1 MIVLGSTGSI
11 GRNALFLARKFRLN
25 VSALSC
31 GANVALL
38 NEQIAEFRPKFI
50 CVGEN
55 ADKTSVKF
63 NKNRIFVGQ
72 SGLEKMLESCDDA
85 LVLNAIVGFAG
96 LRASLKAKALGKVLA
111 LANKESLV
119 VAGKFLKGAKISPID
134 SEHSALNF
142 LLAKHDLKDISRLI
156 ITASGGAFFRLKNK
170 DLKKVTP
177 KMALKHPNWTMGTK
191 ITIDSATMANKL
203 FEIIEAYHLF
213 GFKNIDALIE
223 PKSLIHAICEFK
235 DGGSTAYFS
244 RADMKLAISQA
255 ILPFYNETQGLE
267 NAINSSI
274 LNKNSQ
280 LLNENSKKSKLNSK
294 NSKPNSSENLK
305 NSNEN
310 SGILNEN
317 SSISS
322 QNSKNDISRLNL
334 AKNSQF
340 LNENSSPKLNLR
352 QNLTKNSQKITK
364 PLDFVTIPKLKF
376 FKISPKK
383 YPIFSLKDELLANV
397 DLGVIIN
404 AANEVQVGKFL
415 RKECEFLDISKGIF
429 KALNRFGGVKIS
441 ALNEVFELHLKV
453 GEFLKKC

>member
-11 GRNALFLARKFRLN
+11 GRNALFLANKFKLN

-38 NEQIAEFRPKFI
+38 NEQIAKFKPKFVCI
-50 CVGEN
+50 GEN

-63 NKNRIFVGQ
+63 DKNRIFVGQ
-72 SGLEKMLESCDDA
+72 NGLEKMLESCDDK

-96 LRASLKAKALGKVLA
+96 LRASLKTKELNKHLA

-119 VAGKFLKGAKISPID
+119 VAGKFLKGAKITPID

-142 LLAKHDLKDISRLI
+142 LLAKHDKNDISRLI
-156 ITASGGAFFRLKNK
+156 ITASGGAFFKLKNK

-177 KMALKHPNWTMGTK
+177 KMALKHPNWTMGAK

-223 PKSLIHAICEFK
+223 PKSLIHALCEFK

-244 RADMKLAISQA
+244 RADMKLAIAQA
-255 ILPFYNETQGLE
+255 ILPFYNENQSLE
-267 NAINSSI
+267 NAENSSKINENSKINSKNSSQNLSENSKNEI
-274 LNKNSQ
+274 FELNLNEKSTQNSKNSQ
-280 LLNENSKKSKLNSK
+280 RQNSKPNLNENSNLRLNS
-294 NSKPNSSENLK
+294 S
-305 NSNEN
+305 
-310 SGILNEN
+310 
-317 SSISS
+317 
-322 QNSKNDISRLNL
+322 
-334 AKNSQF
+334 
-340 LNENSSPKLNLR
+340 
-352 QNLTKNSQKITK
+352 QNLTKNSKKITQA
-364 PLDFVTIPKLKF
+364 LDFVTIPKLKF

-397 DLGVIIN
+397 DLGVLIN

-415 RKECEFLDISKGIF
+415 RKECGFLDISRGVF
-429 KALNRFGGVKIS
+429 DTLNHFGNVKIS

-453 GEFLKKC
+453 GEFLRHF

>member
-11 GRNALFLARKFRLN
+11 GRNALFLADKFKLN

-31 GANVALL
+31 GKNVALL
-38 NEQIAEFRPKFI
+38 NEQIAKFRPKFVCI
-50 CVGEN
+50 GEN

-63 NKNRIFVGQ
+63 DKNRIFVGQ
-72 SGLEKMLESCDDA
+72 NGLEKMLESCDDK

-96 LRASLKAKALGKVLA
+96 LRASLKTKELNKHLA

-119 VAGKFLKGAKISPID
+119 VAGKFLRGAKIAPID
-134 SEHSALNF
+134 SEHSALKF
-142 LLAKHDLKDISRLI
+142 LLAKHDLNDISRLI
-156 ITASGGAFFRLKNK
+156 ITASGGAFFKLKNK

-177 KMALKHPNWTMGTK
+177 KMALKHPNWTMGAK

-223 PKSLIHAICEFK
+223 PKSIIHALCEFK

-244 RADMKLAISQA
+244 RADMKLAIAQA
-255 ILPFYNETQGLE
+255 ILPFYNETQSLE
-267 NAINSSI
+267 NAGNLSKI
-274 LNKNSQ
+274 NKNSKINSKNSSQ
-280 LLNENSKKSKLNSK
+280 NLGENSKNEILGLNFNENSNKINEKSTQNSKNSQRQNSMPNLNENSNLRLNS
-294 NSKPNSSENLK
+294 S
-305 NSNEN
+305 
-310 SGILNEN
+310 
-317 SSISS
+317 
-322 QNSKNDISRLNL
+322 
-334 AKNSQF
+334 
-340 LNENSSPKLNLR
+340 
-352 QNLTKNSQKITK
+352 QNLTKNSQKITQA
-364 PLDFVTIPKLKF
+364 LDFVTIPKLKF

-397 DLGVIIN
+397 DLGVLIN

-415 RKECEFLDISKGIF
+415 RKECGFLDISRGVF
-429 KALNRFGGVKIS
+429 DTLNHFGNVKIS

-453 GEFLKKC
+453 GEFLKHF

>member
-11 GRNALFLARKFRLN
+11 GRNALFLANKFKLN

-31 GANVALL
+31 GKNVALL
-38 NEQIAEFRPKFI
+38 NEQIAKFQPKFVCI
-50 CVGEN
+50 GEN
-55 ADKTSVKF
+55 ADKMSVKF
-63 NKNRIFVGQ
+63 DKNRIFVGQ
-72 SGLEKMLESCDDA
+72 NGLEKMLEICDDN

-96 LRASLKAKALGKVLA
+96 LRASLKTKELNKNLA

-119 VAGKFLKGAKISPID
+119 VAGKFLKGAKITPID

-142 LLAKHDLKDISRLI
+142 LLAKHDLNDISRLI
-156 ITASGGAFFRLKNK
+156 ITASGGAFFKLKNK

-177 KMALKHPNWTMGTK
+177 KMALKHPNWTMGAK

-223 PKSLIHAICEFK
+223 PKSLIHALCEFK

-244 RADMKLAISQA
+244 RADMKLAIAQA
-255 ILPFYNETQGLE
+255 ILPFYNEAQSLE
-267 NAINSSI
+267 NARNLSKINENSKINSKNSSQNLGENSKNEI
-274 LNKNSQ
+274 LGPNFNENSSKINENSTQNSKNSQRQNSKPNLNKNSN
-280 LLNENSKKSKLNSK
+280 LRLNS
-294 NSKPNSSENLK
+294 S
-305 NSNEN
+305 
-310 SGILNEN
+310 
-317 SSISS
+317 
-322 QNSKNDISRLNL
+322 
-334 AKNSQF
+334 
-340 LNENSSPKLNLR
+340 
-352 QNLTKNSQKITK
+352 QNLTKNSQKITQA
-364 PLDFVTIPKLKF
+364 LDFVTIPKLKF

-397 DLGVIIN
+397 DLGVLIN

-415 RKECEFLDISKGIF
+415 RKECGFLDISRGVF
-429 KALNRFGGVKIS
+429 DTLNHFGNVKIS

-453 GEFLKKC
+453 GEFLKHF

>member
-11 GRNALFLARKFRLN
+11 GRNALFLANKFKLN

-31 GANVALL
+31 GKNVALL
-38 NEQIAEFRPKFI
+38 NEQITKFRPKFVCI
-50 CVGEN
+50 GEN

-63 NKNRIFVGQ
+63 DKNRIFVGQ
-72 SGLEKMLESCDDA
+72 NGLEKMLESCDDK

-96 LRASLKAKALGKVLA
+96 LRASLKTKELNKHLA

-119 VAGKFLKGAKISPID
+119 VAGKFLRGAKISPID
-134 SEHSALNF
+134 SEHSALKF
-142 LLAKHDLKDISRLI
+142 LLAKHDLNDISRLI
-156 ITASGGAFFRLKNK
+156 ITASGGAFFKLKNK

-177 KMALKHPNWTMGTK
+177 KMALKHPNWAMGAK

-223 PKSLIHAICEFK
+223 PKSLIHALCEFK

-244 RADMKLAISQA
+244 RADMKLAIAQA
-255 ILPFYNETQGLE
+255 ILPFYNENQSLE
-267 NAINSSI
+267 NARNSSKI
-274 LNKNSQ
+274 
-280 LLNENSKKSKLNSK
+280 NENSKINSK
-294 NSKPNSSENLK
+294 N
-305 NSNEN
+305 
-310 SGILNEN
+310 
-317 SSISS
+317 SS
-322 QNSKNDISRLNL
+322 QNSKNEIFGLNFNENSSKINENSTQNS
-334 AKNSQF
+334 KNSQRQNSKPN
-340 LNENSSPKLNLR
+340 LNENSNLR
-352 QNLTKNSQKITK
+352 LNSSQNLTKNSQKITQA
-364 PLDFVTIPKLKF
+364 LDFVTIPKLKF

-397 DLGVIIN
+397 DLGVLIN

-415 RKECEFLDISKGIF
+415 RKECGFLDISRGVF
-429 KALNRFGGVKIS
+429 DTLNHFGNVKIS

-453 GEFLKKC
+453 GEFLKHF

>member
-11 GRNALFLARKFRLN
+11 GRNALFLANKFKLN

-31 GANVALL
+31 GKNVALL
-38 NEQIAEFRPKFI
+38 NEQIAKFRPKFVCI
-50 CVGEN
+50 GEN
-55 ADKTSVKF
+55 ADKMSVKF
-63 NKNRIFVGQ
+63 DKNRIFVGQ
-72 SGLEKMLESCDDA
+72 NGLEKMLESCDDN

-96 LRASLKAKALGKVLA
+96 LRASLKTKELNKHLA

-119 VAGKFLKGAKISPID
+119 VAGKFLKGAKITPID

-142 LLAKHDLKDISRLI
+142 LLAKHDKNDISRLI
-156 ITASGGAFFRLKNK
+156 ITASGGAFFKLKNK

-177 KMALKHPNWTMGTK
+177 KMALKHPNWTMGAK

-223 PKSLIHAICEFK
+223 PKSLIHALCEFK

-255 ILPFYNETQGLE
+255 ILPFYNEAQSLE
-267 NAINSSI
+267 NAGNLSKINENSKINSKNSSQNLGENSKNEI
-274 LNKNSQ
+274 LGLNFNENSNKINENSTQNSKNSQ
-280 LLNENSKKSKLNSK
+280 RQNSKPNLNENSNLRLNS
-294 NSKPNSSENLK
+294 S
-305 NSNEN
+305 
-310 SGILNEN
+310 
-317 SSISS
+317 
-322 QNSKNDISRLNL
+322 
-334 AKNSQF
+334 
-340 LNENSSPKLNLR
+340 
-352 QNLTKNSQKITK
+352 QNLTKNSQKITQA
-364 PLDFVTIPKLKF
+364 LDFVTIPKLKF

-397 DLGVIIN
+397 DLGVLIN

-415 RKECEFLDISKGIF
+415 RKECGFLDISRGVF
-429 KALNRFGGVKIS
+429 DTLNHFGNVKIS

-453 GEFLKKC
+453 GEFLKHF

>member
-11 GRNALFLARKFRLN
+11 GRNALFLANKFKLN

-31 GANVALL
+31 GKNVALL
-38 NEQIAEFRPKFI
+38 NEQIAKFQPKFVCI
-50 CVGEN
+50 GEN

-63 NKNRIFVGQ
+63 DKNRIFVGQ
-72 SGLEKMLESCDDA
+72 NGLEKMLESCDDN

-96 LRASLKAKALGKVLA
+96 LRASLKTKELNKHLA

-119 VAGKFLKGAKISPID
+119 VAGKFLRGAKIAPID

-142 LLAKHDLKDISRLI
+142 LLAKHDKNDISRLI
-156 ITASGGAFFRLKNK
+156 ITASGGAFFKLKNK

-177 KMALKHPNWTMGTK
+177 KMALKHPNWTMGAK

-223 PKSLIHAICEFK
+223 PKSLIHALCEFK

-244 RADMKLAISQA
+244 RADMKLAIAQA
-255 ILPFYNETQGLE
+255 ILPFYNENKSLE
-267 NAINSSI
+267 NAENSSKINEKINSKNSSQNLSENSKNEI
-274 LNKNSQ
+274 LGLNFNEISSKINEISTQNSKNSQ
-280 LLNENSKKSKLNSK
+280 RQNPKPNLNENSNL
-294 NSKPNSSENLK
+294 KPNSS
-305 NSNEN
+305 
-310 SGILNEN
+310 
-317 SSISS
+317 
-322 QNSKNDISRLNL
+322 
-334 AKNSQF
+334 
-340 LNENSSPKLNLR
+340 
-352 QNLTKNSQKITK
+352 QNLTKNSQKITQA
-364 PLDFVTIPKLKF
+364 LDFVTIPKLKF

-397 DLGVIIN
+397 DLGVLIN

-415 RKECEFLDISKGIF
+415 RKECGFLDISRGIF
-429 KALNRFGGVKIS
+429 DTLNHFGNVKIS

-453 GEFLKKC
+453 GEFLRHF

>member
-11 GRNALFLARKFRLN
+11 GRNALFLANKFKLN

-31 GANVALL
+31 GKNVALL
-38 NEQIAEFRPKFI
+38 NEQIAKFQPKFVCI
-50 CVGEN
+50 GEN

-63 NKNRIFVGQ
+63 DKNRIFVGQ
-72 SGLEKMLESCDDA
+72 NGLEKMLESCDDN

-96 LRASLKAKALGKVLA
+96 LRASLKTKELNKHLA

-134 SEHSALNF
+134 SEHSALKF
-142 LLAKHDLKDISRLI
+142 LLARHDLNDISRLI
-156 ITASGGAFFRLKNK
+156 ITASGGAFFKLKNK

-177 KMALKHPNWTMGTK
+177 KMALKHPNWAMGAK

-223 PKSLIHAICEFK
+223 PKSLIHALCEFK

-244 RADMKLAISQA
+244 RADMKLAIAQA
-255 ILPFYNETQGLE
+255 ILPFYNENQSLE
-267 NAINSSI
+267 NTENSSKI
-274 LNKNSQ
+274 
-280 LLNENSKKSKLNSK
+280 NETSKINSK
-294 NSKPNSSENLK
+294 NSSQNSMPNSK
-305 NSNEN
+305 NE
-310 SGILNEN
+310 ILGLNFNEN
-317 SSISS
+317 SSKINENST
-322 QNSKNDISRLNL
+322 QNSKNSQRQ
-334 AKNSQF
+334 NSKPNF
-340 LNENSSPKLNLR
+340 NENSNLR
-352 QNLTKNSQKITK
+352 LNSSQNLTKNSQKITQA
-364 PLDFVTIPKLKF
+364 LDFVTIPKLKF

-397 DLGVIIN
+397 DLGVLIN

-415 RKECEFLDISKGIF
+415 RKECGFLDISRGVF
-429 KALNRFGGVKIS
+429 DTLNHFGNVKIS

-453 GEFLKKC
+453 GEFLKHF

>member
-11 GRNALFLARKFRLN
+11 GRNALFLANKFKLN

-31 GANVALL
+31 GKNVALL
-38 NEQIAEFRPKFI
+38 NEQIAKFRPKFVCI
-50 CVGEN
+50 GEN
-55 ADKTSVKF
+55 ADKTGVKF
-63 NKNRIFVGQ
+63 DKNRIFVGQ
-72 SGLEKMLESCDDA
+72 NGLEKMLEICDDN

-96 LRASLKAKALGKVLA
+96 LRASLKTKELNKNLA

-119 VAGKFLKGAKISPID
+119 VAGKFLRGAKISPID

-142 LLAKHDLKDISRLI
+142 LLAKHDLNDISRLI
-156 ITASGGAFFRLKNK
+156 ITASGGAFFKLKNK

-177 KMALKHPNWTMGTK
+177 KMALKHPNWAMGAK

-223 PKSLIHAICEFK
+223 PKSLIHALCEFK

-244 RADMKLAISQA
+244 SADMKLAISQA
-255 ILPFYNETQGLE
+255 ILPFYNEAQSLE
-267 NAINSSI
+267 NAENLSKI
-274 LNKNSQ
+274 
-280 LLNENSKKSKLNSK
+280 NENSKINSK
-294 NSKPNSSENLK
+294 NSSQNLG
-305 NSNEN
+305 EN
-310 SGILNEN
+310 SKNEIFGLNFNEN
-317 SSISS
+317 SSKINENST
-322 QNSKNDISRLNL
+322 QNSKNSQRQ
-334 AKNSQF
+334 NSKPNF
-340 LNENSSPKLNLR
+340 NENSNLR
-352 QNLTKNSQKITK
+352 LNSSQNLTKNSQKITQA
-364 PLDFVTIPKLKF
+364 LDFVTIPKLKF

-397 DLGVIIN
+397 DLGVLIN

-415 RKECEFLDISKGIF
+415 RKECGFLDISRGVF
-429 KALNRFGGVKIS
+429 DTLNHFGNVKIS

-453 GEFLKKC
+453 GEFLRHF